1 MSEGLHFRDG
11 CVTLMTRPWDTI
23 EKVDLAFTAHNHA
36 ERSAGRPRLTVK
48 EFQLKC
54 ASALKGIVPTELAAI
69 NRWAA
74 SKMRG

>member
-1 MSEGLHFRDG
+1 
-11 CVTLMTRPWDTI
+11 MTRPWDTI
-23 EKVDLAFTAHNHA
+23 EKVDRAFTAHNQT
-36 ERSAGRPRLTVK
+36 EQSAGRARITVK
-48 EFQLKC
+48 DFQLKC